1 MEPHKFQGDR
11 LRISSAD
18 MARDFEGEWFRGIA
32 RAERCDALARSV
44 IFCRFVDIWTTSVR
58 TRHRARRRWRRA

>member
-32 RAERCDALARSV
+32 RAERCDALAR
-44 IFCRFVDIWTTSVR
+44 
-58 TRHRARRRWRRA
+58 AA